1 MDGGFLWYMYA
12 AKRTYTWDIY
22 IYIYI
27 CAIYVWILEV
37 LQEAI
42 RQSCKTLEC
51 TVKSKNGAILSY
63 CHDGKKLKDHQVS
76 FNSFA
81 EWWAPGD
88 DRIEC

>member
-1 MDGGFLWYMYA
+1 MADFYGTCTQLNA
-12 AKRTYTWDIY
+12 HIHEIY

-81 EWWAPGD
+81 E
-88 DRIEC
+88 